1 MNRYTKVDDR
11 NLTDALIPREYK
23 TVEDGEIPCRIPFAD
38 DEPISMTFD
47 ELVQIVSAAREF
59 GVLEGTEGISHEYL
73 RSVGLFPLHTPESFM
88 AMKDGKLDDSQAE
101 RWISL

>member
-1 MNRYTKVDDR
+1 M
-11 NLTDALIPREYK
+11 IPREYK

-38 DEPISMTFD
+38 DEPISLTFD

-73 RSVGLFPLHTPESFM
+73 RSVGLFPLHTPESFV
-88 AMKDGKLDDSQAE
+88 AMKGGKLDDSQAE